1 MAQGATGSSTV
12 DAEFRRPRIL
22 DGGNVPA
29 SSSASGKPG
38 EIAWNATYL
47 YVCTAVN
54 TWKRITLNAF

>member
-1 MAQGATGSSTV
+1 MGQGATSSSTV

-38 EIAWNATYL
+38 ELAWDSSYM

-54 TWKRITLNAF
+54 TWKRITLASY